1 MTISRLIA
9 GVVCAWAVA
18 CAQPFSAGIVAG
30 VPLTGGLA
38 STTQQEVDLIE
49 RTYSNSNSYVIGA
62 MVELRLPL
70 GLAVEAD
77 GLYRPIDFSETI
89 QVVGA
94 LTGHYSQNIST
105 WEFPILAKYRFS
117 FPVVKPFV
125 EAGPSFRTVGSGLSW
140 LSGKGFTAGVG
151 VELKV
156 LKLRIAPALRY
167 THWGSDSA
175 LSPGAGFVA
184 PSQQN
189 QGEFLVGFSF

>member
-1 MTISRLIA
+1 MAQPIGL
-9 GVVCAWAVA
+9 GVV
-18 CAQPFSAGIVAG
+18 GG

-38 STTQQEVDLIE
+38 DNTAHEVDLIE
-49 RTYSNSNSYVIGA
+49 RTYSNSNQYIVGA
-62 MVELRLPL
+62 MAELRLPL

-77 GLYRPIDFSETI
+77 GLYRPVNFSETI
-89 QVVGA
+89 QVVGG
-94 LTGHYSQNIST
+94 LTGHYSENIST

-140 LSGKGFTAGVG
+140 LSGKGFTAGLG